1 MEVATMP
8 RPNKIRLNT
17 SQKVTA
23 LTSEGAL
30 DRWQPAIQAAVED
43 DNTISVYDVIG
54 EDFWT
59 GEGVTVKRID
69 AALRKIGNRDVV
81 VNINSPGGD
90 VFEGIAIYNRLREH
104 PAKVQVKVM
113 GLAAS
118 AASIIAMAG
127 DEVQI
132 GEASFLMIH
141 NAWVMAVGNQFDLRE
156 VADFLAP
163 FDEALRDVYVQ
174 RTGTDASE
182 VEAMMKAETWISG
195 KKAVETGFADTLL
208 SADETK
214 QVENAANP
222 QVNALRRAEANLCKE
237 MPRSA
242 ARDLLNQIKGKQDA
256 APDPATQDAGDP
268 ELSTALAGLLDTIRA

>member
-1 MEVATMP
+1 MLKEKAANLLIP
-8 RPNKIRLNT
+8 

-23 LTSEGAL
+23 LTTEGAI
-30 DRWQPAIQAAVED
+30 DRWKPEVHAAADD
-43 DNTISVYDVIG
+43 DNSISIYDVIG

-127 DEVQI
+127 DEIQI
-132 GEASFLMIH
+132 G
-141 NAWVMAVGNQFDLRE
+141 
-156 VADFLAP
+156 
-163 FDEALRDVYVQ
+163 DV
-174 RTGTDASE
+174 
-182 VEAMMKAETWISG
+182 
-195 KKAVETGFADTLL
+195 L
-208 SADETK
+208 
-214 QVENAANP
+214 P
-222 QVNALRRAEANLCKE
+222 QVMRF
-237 MPRSA
+237 
-242 ARDLLNQIKGKQDA
+242 G
-256 APDPATQDAGDP
+256 G
-268 ELSTALAGLLDTIRA
+268 GVG

>member
-1 MEVATMP
+1 MA
-8 RPNKIRLNT
+8 RPNKIRMTPSN
-17 SQKVTA
+17 KVTA

-30 DRWQPAIQAAVED
+30 GRWEPGIQAASEA
-43 DNTISVYDVIG
+43 DNSISVYDVIG

-104 PAKVQVKVM
+104 PGKVQVKVM

-156 VADFLAP
+156 VADFLEP
-163 FDEALRDVYVQ
+163 FDQALRDVYVQ
-174 RTGTDASE
+174 RTGVAADE
-182 VEAMMKAETWISG
+182 VAAMMKAETWITG

-222 QVNALRRAEANLCKE
+222 QVNALRRIEALACQNA
-237 MPRSA
+237 PRSA
-242 ARDLLNQIKGKQDA
+242 VRDMLNQIKGKPGA
-256 APDPATQDAGDP
+256 AIEAKQDAGDP
-268 ELSTALAGLLDTIRA
+268 EISDAISGLIDTIRA

>member
-1 MEVATMP
+1 MA
-8 RPNKIRLNT
+8 RPNKIRLTPTN
-17 SQKVTA
+17 KVTA
-23 LTSEGAL
+23 LTSECAL
-30 DRWQPAIQAAVED
+30 DRWQPAIQAAAED
-43 DNTISVYDVIG
+43 DNSISIYDVIG

-127 DEVQI
+127 DEIQI

-141 NAWVMAVGNQFDLRE
+141 NAWVMAIGNQFDLRE
-156 VADFLAP
+156 VADFLEP
-163 FDEALRDVYVQ
+163 FDDALRDVYVQ
-174 RTGTDASE
+174 RTGADADE
-182 VEAMMKAETWISG
+182 IAAMMKAETWITG

-214 QVENAANP
+214 KVENAARP
-222 QVNALRRAEANLCKE
+222 EVNALRRVEANLCKD

-256 APDPATQDAGDP
+256 ATEPATQDAGDP
-268 ELSTALAGLLDTIRA
+268 ELTGALAGLLATIRA

>member
-1 MEVATMP
+1 MA
-8 RPNKIRLNT
+8 RPNKIRLTPTN
-17 SQKVTA
+17 KVTA

-30 DRWQPAIQAAVED
+30 DRWQPAIQAAAEK
-43 DNTISVYDVIG
+43 DNTISIYDVIG

-59 GEGVTVKRID
+59 GEGVTVKRVD
-69 AALRKIGNRDVV
+69 AALRSIGNRDVV

-174 RTGTDASE
+174 RTGADADE
-182 VEAMMKAETWISG
+182 VAAMMKAETWITG

-214 QVENAANP
+214 RVENAADP
-222 QVNALRRAEANLCKE
+222 QVNALRRIEALACKNA
-237 MPRSA
+237 PRSA
-242 ARDLLNQIKGKQDA
+242 VRDMLNQIKGKPDA
-256 APDPATQDAGDP
+256 ASEPATQDAGDP
-268 ELSTALAGLLDTIRA
+268 ELTGVLAGLLATIRA